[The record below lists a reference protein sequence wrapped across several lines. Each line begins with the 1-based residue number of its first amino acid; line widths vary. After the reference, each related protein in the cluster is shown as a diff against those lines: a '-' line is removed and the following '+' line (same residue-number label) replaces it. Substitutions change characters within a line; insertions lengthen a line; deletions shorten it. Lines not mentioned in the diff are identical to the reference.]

1 MAHRILWN
9 IDRVY
14 VKATR
19 ELTPLMRTYVLRRL
33 LQTIPLLLG
42 ISLMTF
48 LLLQLAPGDF
58 LNQMA
63 ENPGISAETIEAMR
77 VRFGLDKPW
86 YVQYG
91 HLPQKRHLP
100 LRLRPVVRAPPAG
113 VRGAAATGFTNT
125 LMLAGAAALVTW
137 GLAIPLGVLAAVRQH
152 SWIDRT
158 LSFIAFI
165 WLSIPEILAALLLLM
180 MAARTGW
187 FPVGG
192 MRSLDYDEL
201 DGISQF
207 FDILHHLALPAL
219 VVGLIPLASRMR
231 QMRGSLLDVLRLDYV
246 TTARA
251 KGLSERTVIVKHA
264 LRNALNPMITL
275 FGYTLG
281 ALVSGSFIVEI
292 IFSWP
297 GLGRITLDAILT
309 QDQYLVMGAVLM
321 ASLVLI
327 VGNLIADLLLAI
339 ADPRISYD

>member
-1 MAHRILWN
+1 
-9 IDRVY
+9 
-14 VKATR
+14 
-19 ELTPLMRTYVLRRL
+19 MRTYVLRRV
-33 LQTIPLLLG
+33 LQTIPLLFG
-42 ISLMTF
+42 ISLITF
-48 LLLQLAPGDF
+48 LLLYLAPGDF

-63 ENPGISAETIEAMR
+63 ENPAISAETIEAMR

-86 YVQYG
+86 YVQYAIYLRNVILHFDFG
-91 HLPQKRHLP
+91 QSFSRHQP
-100 LRLRPVVRAPPAG
+100 VFDVLRE
-113 VRGAAATGFTNT
+113 GFTNT
-125 LMLAGAAALVTW
+125 LILAVAAAVVTW
-137 GLAIPLGVLAAVRQH
+137 GLAVPLGVLAAVKQH

-158 LSFIAFI
+158 FSLVAFI
-165 WLSIPEILAALLLLM
+165 WLSVPEILSGLLLLM
-180 MAARTGW
+180 LAARTGW

-201 DGISQF
+201 DSISQF
-207 FDILHHLALPAL
+207 FDIAHHLVLPAL

-281 ALVSGSFIVEI
+281 ALVSGSFIAEI

-297 GLGRITLDAILT
+297 GLGRLTLEAILT

-327 VGNLIADLLLAI
+327 AGNLIADLLLAI
-339 ADPRISYD
+339 ADPRITYD